1 MEVLHVS
8 ICKKVGF
15 AASLVAGLFCVA
27 HPVSAQNGAQGSGQD
42 IVVDTSHA
50 VNSFSP
56 LRALGGA
63 VDRQRGGT
71 TEEEVAKHTDWVL
84 SHPVLK
90 ELLAAGWGTITYRQ
104 NTELQIQAWHWNPS
118 GTWSNP
124 AEKDGY
130 FVGSAEPTSEPIEH
144 SWSYPLPYRG
154 NTLGDGYAWSRLTD
168 GNPNS
173 YWKSNPYL
181 TKTFTGEDD
190 SLHPQWVMIDLGA
203 TENVNAIKIAWANP
217 YARHYYVQY
226 WTGNVE
232 PFYEGINKGAW
243 ETFPMGTIKNGHGGT
258 PTLKLISWNIPVRY
272 LRIWMTGSSNTC
284 DTHGSGDK
292 RNCVGYAIN
301 EVYVG
306 TLSPGGQFTDVVKHL
321 PSRQQTVTWASSVD
335 PWHSA
340 SDIEYKPGDQIGFDL
355 FFHSG
360 VTRGLP
366 AIVPIAI
373 LYSTPQDAAN
383 EIAYLYK
390 RKYPIAMIEMGEEAD
405 GQRILPEDYAALY
418 IQFARAIHK
427 LVPQARLGGPSFE
440 GTPGDVGSWVNAN
453 GRASFLGRF
462 VAYLKA
468 HNDLQD
474 FTFFSFEHYPCMDT
488 GLCRDW
494 SSLDME
500 PEFVDHVV
508 QAWKDNG
515 LPPNI
520 PFFMTEGNDLGEG
533 SPGTVKSGLWL
544 ADYVGAMMTAGA
556 SGTYYFQ
563 DIARPGRSGFD
574 LLSIDQ
580 NGHATYG
587 PQYFASQVITQQWA
601 EPVDATHQLYKV
613 ASDVK
618 DQEGRDLVTAY
629 AVHRP
634 DGLWSIMLVNNDE
647 YNHHFVRVRFD
658 DPVTRQTQFF
668 TGTVDRVVFGAAQYQ
683 WHPDAVP
690 PAAAQPSGTAG
701 DSDGHQR
708 FRFSGHADP
717 DGPAAMST
725 VAAAG
730 PDSLYDLPR
739 ASIVVLRGRIA
750 SN

>member
-1 MEVLHVS
+1 MEVFRVS
-8 ICKKVGF
+8 ICKKAALAVSLIGF
-15 AASLVAGLFCVA
+15 LFFIAHVA
-27 HPVSAQNGAQGSGQD
+27 SAQNGAQGNGQD

-63 VDRQRGGT
+63 VDRQFGGT
-71 TEEEVAKHTDWVL
+71 TEEQVANHTDWVL
-84 SHPVLK
+84 SAPVLK
-90 ELLAAGWGTITYRQ
+90 QLLGAGWGMITYRQ
-104 NTELQIQAWHWNPS
+104 NTELQIQAWHWNPR

-124 AEKDGY
+124 AETNGY
-130 FVGSAEPTSEPIEH
+130 FVGSAEPTSEQIEH
-144 SWSYPLPYRG
+144 SWSYPLPHRG
-154 NTLGDGYAWSRLTD
+154 NTVGDGHEWSRLTD
-168 GNPNS
+168 GDLNS

-190 SLHPQWVMIDLGA
+190 SQHPQWVMIDLGA
-203 TENVNAIKIAWANP
+203 TEDVNAIKIAWANP
-217 YARHYYVQY
+217 YATHYYVQF
-226 WTGNVE
+226 WTGDKE
-232 PFYEGINKGAW
+232 PFYDGINKGAW
-243 ETFPMGTIKNGHGGT
+243 ETFPMGTIVDGHGGT
-258 PTLKLISWNIPVRY
+258 PTLKLINGSISVRY

-284 DTHGSGDK
+284 DTHGSQDK
-292 RNCVGYAIN
+292 RNCMGYAIN
-301 EVYVG
+301 EVYLG
-306 TLSPGGQFTDVVKHL
+306 TVSSDGQFTDLVKHL
-321 PSRQQTVTWASSVD
+321 PSRQQTVTWASSED

-340 SDIEYKPGDQIGFDL
+340 SGINYAGGDQIGFDL

-373 LYSTPQDAAN
+373 LYTTPQDAAN

-390 RKYPIAMIEMGEEAD
+390 RKYPIAWIEMGEEAD

-427 LVPQARLGGPSFE
+427 LVPQARLGGPAFE
-440 GTPGDVGSWVNAN
+440 GTPGDVGSWVDAN

-468 HNDLQD
+468 HDDLQD
-474 FTFFSFEHYPCMDT
+474 FTFFSFEHYPCMGT
-488 GLCRDW
+488 GLCKDW
-494 SSLDME
+494 SSLDIE

-533 SPGTVKSGLWL
+533 SSGTVKSGLWL

-563 DIARPGRSGFD
+563 DIARPGSGGFG

-580 NGHATYG
+580 NNHGTYG
-587 PQYFASQVITQQWA
+587 PQYFASQVITQQWVK
-601 EPVDATHQLYKV
+601 PVDATHQLYKV
-613 ASDVK
+613 ASNVK
-618 DQEGRDLVTAY
+618 DQEGRNLVTAY

-647 YNHHFVRVRFD
+647 YNHHFVRVGFD
-658 DPVTRQTQFF
+658 NPVTRQTQFF
-668 TGTVDRVVFGAAQYQ
+668 TGTVDRAVFGAAQYQ

-690 PAAAQPSGTAG
+690 PGAAQQSGAAG
-701 DSDGHQR
+701 GFGEHGRS
-708 FRFSGHADP
+708 RFSGHADP
-717 DGPAAMST
+717 DGPVAMST
-725 VAAAG
+725 VTAAS
-730 PDSLYDLPR
+730 PDTLYDLPN
-739 ASIVVLRGRIA
+739 ASIVVLRGKIA